1 MDATR
6 TPGSIGE
13 EVTGSIVGFGVVGG
27 VTTGIFVG
35 CGVVLHIISA

>member
-6 TPGSIGE
+6 APGLIGE
-13 EVTGSIVGFGVVGG
+13 EVCGGVVGFGVVGG